1 MNNLFGLGALFT
13 PELVA
18 GSQAQRNAIEQYNQ
32 HLARAEY
39 MQRMAAQGMPS
50 GTSEHIPKVDL
61 VTVALSPQDKST
73 HPFGIDPNDIVDGE
87 IVE

>member
-1 MNNLFGLGALFT
+1 MSNLFGLGALFT

-18 GSQAQRNAIEQYNQ
+18 GSQAQMNAPEQYMQ
-32 HLARAEY
+32 KLAHA
-39 MQRMAAQGMPS
+39 MAAQWMPS

-61 VTVALSPQDKST
+61 VTVALTPQDKST

-87 IVE
+87 IIE